1 MRVIEIPSDNIHPIL
16 KGRGVD
22 LLTDF
27 DVATFE
33 LLDLLRALTQRLTA
47 VFTGIEVDE
56 RQKFLKCIMGKA
68 VSGQRPFV

>member
-33 LLDLLRALTQRLTA
+33 LLDLLRALTQRLN
-47 VFTGIEVDE
+47 G
-56 RQKFLKCIMGKA
+56 CIYGH
-68 VSGQRPFV
+68 